1 MKVSWDDYSQYMEKS
16 NSCSKQPTRMG
27 GLWFSYYMFMVDGV
41 IPTESPGCGFSQTA
55 HVVHELALRLRD
67 RGKASSVS
75 SVVRLASLSWW
86 FGSNNGDLVR
96 DLMVI

>member
-1 MKVSWDDYSQYMEKS
+1 
-16 NSCSKQPTRMG
+16 MG

-41 IPTESPGCGFSQTA
+41 IPTESPSCGFSQTA
-55 HVVHELALRLRD
+55 AHVVHDALRLRD
-67 RGKASSVS
+67 RGKTSSVS

-86 FGSNNGDLVR
+86 FGSNTGDLVR

>member
-1 MKVSWDDYSQYMEKS
+1 
-16 NSCSKQPTRMG
+16 MG

-41 IPTESPGCGFSQTA
+41 IPTESPGCGLSQTAA

-86 FGSNNGDLVR
+86 FGSNNGDLVG
-96 DLMVI
+96 DLIVI